1 MTYFSGA
8 ERVRVGAPE
17 EEGGVGGHATGSS
30 DICACLWRGED
41 TWQLTWH
48 PLLHEQPR
56 TSCAA
61 RSHPPLSLF
70 SSSTSSDPTSIT
82 VMTRSSSSFVDPT
95 TLSLPSAANSPESS
109 TSSLP
114 STSTSAKAR
123 PPPSTSADGPPR
135 KRSRTDMTPEE
146 RKEARAHRNRI
157 AAQNSRDKRKAQFAH
172 LEQRIAE
179 LESEN
184 RTLRASMGLTALR
197 ETEEQKAAEQAREQ
211 ENRELRERIRTLES
225 GWDAIIKALQTHGL
239 PAGIPG
245 LTPQAPTQTPTPRPE
260 PSSPSSSHPTTFPV
274 FVPPSPV
281 FPLSPAPSQSSLSS
295 SSPSMFDEPE
305 STRHLARVATTNAL
319 PASVPQQRVASTQ
332 LNSTP
337 STSPTSP
344 WASPILHSASWA
356 PLLRRRS
363 TTSTKRRWK
372 TSSARFSHPLRRCP
386 PRRYHFLLPPQH
398 PRTPRR

>member
-1 MTYFSGA
+1 
-8 ERVRVGAPE
+8 
-17 EEGGVGGHATGSS
+17 
-30 DICACLWRGED
+30 
-41 TWQLTWH
+41 
-48 PLLHEQPR
+48 
-56 TSCAA
+56 
-61 RSHPPLSLF
+61 
-70 SSSTSSDPTSIT
+70 
-82 VMTRSSSSFVDPT
+82 MTRSSSSFVDPT

-114 STSTSAKAR
+114 STSASAKTR

-157 AAQNSRDKRKAQFAH
+157 AAQNSRDKRKAQFSH

-239 PAGIPG
+239 PAGFPG

-260 PSSPSSSHPTTFPV
+260 PRSPSSSHPTTFPV
-274 FVPPSPV
+274 FIPPSPV

-295 SSPSMFDEPE
+295 SSPTGGLD
-305 STRHLARVATTNAL
+305 A
-319 PASVPQQRVASTQ
+319 TQ
-332 LNSTP
+332 LSSLDLSDVAMGLT
-337 STSPTSP
+337 TSPFGELCTASAPSDDIDEAAMEDLFREILAPSP
-344 WASPILHSASWA
+344 TVSAAQVPVPAAAAAPPHSAAVSMSVSARETATDFGRDCEAEAEMQRLLDMLPTAGDGASMGLLTGLDISSGLDLDLGAWELGTGA
-356 PLLRRRS
+356 PLG
-363 TTSTKRRWK
+363 
-372 TSSARFSHPLRRCP
+372 AQVF
-386 PRRYHFLLPPQH
+386 
-398 PRTPRR
+398 